1 MSSVQAQWPF
11 VRKLREWL
19 TPSPYE
25 RDLAF
30 LEHARGEEMER
41 MRAHVRGRPEDLRWL
56 VGREPGS
63 TELLCHM
70 MDVTGIDARKVSP
83 SLTRELERT
92 CASCVAKLH
101 CADEI
106 GHGRAARSYVD
117 YCPNAQT
124 LKDLQG
130 RAGR

>member
-1 MSSVQAQWPF
+1 MAPVQAQWPIAK
-11 VRKLREWL
+11 KLKDWFS
-19 TPSPYE
+19 PSPYE
-25 RDLAF
+25 RDLEF

-63 TELLCHM
+63 TELLSHM
-70 MDVTGIDARKVSP
+70 LDVTGVDARKLSQ
-83 SLTRELERT
+83 SMNCELERN
-92 CASCVAKLH
+92 CASCIAKLH

-106 GHGRAARSYVD
+106 GHGRAAKSFTE

-124 LKDLQG
+124 LKALQP
-130 RAGR
+130 

>member
-1 MSSVQAQWPF
+1 MSSVQAQWPI
-11 VRKLREWL
+11 VQKLKEWL
-19 TPSPYE
+19 SPSPYE
-25 RDLAF
+25 RDLEF

-63 TELLCHM
+63 TELLSHM
-70 MDVTGIDARKVSP
+70 MNVTGVDARTLSQ
-83 SLTRELERT
+83 SMTRDLERA

-106 GHGRAARSYVD
+106 GHGRAAANFD
-117 YCPNAQT
+117 QYCPNAQT
-124 LKDLQG
+124 LKHLQK
-130 RAGR
+130 